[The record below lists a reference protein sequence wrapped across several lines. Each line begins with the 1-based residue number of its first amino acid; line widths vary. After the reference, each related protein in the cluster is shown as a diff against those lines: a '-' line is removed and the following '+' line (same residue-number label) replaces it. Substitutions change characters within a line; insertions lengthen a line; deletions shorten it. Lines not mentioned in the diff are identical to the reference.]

1 MSEALII
8 DNNNNNNNNSN
19 DVNNSKPVE
28 KSLKNNNNKLM
39 PITELSNKN
48 VMTTTSDNPVSNI
61 ALNMQTNNLI
71 YQKEEANLGSWRH
84 STLNTNTN
92 RSNVYNPHNPDA
104 LMNASYVVSSSH
116 TPKSLP
122 SSLSYASQN
131 SPPFAL
137 DYLTGKPVS
146 TAHLNGHTGMNG
158 SWMPQMT
165 AAYFNTQQNQY
176 FRQDPESLHS
186 LQHSNNNNNPVSFN
200 NININNNNN
209 KPGITTSVLKIHLI
223 RLV

>member
-8 DNNNNNNNNSN
+8 DNNNNNNSN

-28 KSLKNNNNKLM
+28 ISFKNNNNKLM

-48 VMTTTSDNPVSNI
+48 VMTTISDNPVSNI

-92 RSNVYNPHNPDA
+92 RSSVYNPHNPDA

-146 TAHLNGHTGMNG
+146 TAHLNG

-186 LQHSNNNNNPVSFN
+186 LQHSNNNNNNNNPVSFN
-200 NININNNNN
+200 NNNY
-209 KPGITTSVLKIHLI
+209 KQGITISVLKIHLI
-223 RLV
+223 RIV